1 MRSCASVDA
10 TAMDPI
16 HELQAEICRTLA
28 HPLRIAM
35 LHLLVE
41 GPREVNRLAREL
53 DITQPNASQHLS
65 VMRAAGL
72 VEAER
77 DGREVL
83 YRLVDPDVIIACDQ
97 MARVMRRRLAR
108 MADLAARVNGDAAD
122 AVPSTRSAQ
131 EPVAPLPRS
140 R

>member
-1 MRSCASVDA
+1 MLQG
-10 TAMDPI
+10 MDPI

-28 HPLRIAM
+28 HPARIAI
-35 LHLLVE
+35 LHLLAD
-41 GPREVNRLAREL
+41 GPHEVNRLAGVL
-53 DITQPNASQHLS
+53 GISQSNASQHLS

-77 DGREVL
+77 DGREML
-83 YRLVDPDVIIACDQ
+83 YRLTDPDVIGACDL

-108 MADLAARVNGDAAD
+108 LADLSARLGPGTDSVDGSL
-122 AVPSTRSAQ
+122 PSKPER
-131 EPVAPLPRS
+131 EPVASQSRS

>member
-1 MRSCASVDA
+1 MRTCAGVDA
-10 TAMDPI
+10 TGMDPI
-16 HELQAEICRTLA
+16 HELQAEICRTLS
-28 HPLRIAM
+28 HPLRIAI
-35 LHLLVE
+35 LHLLAAA
-41 GPREVNRLAREL
+41 PREVHRLAREL
-53 DITQPNASQHLS
+53 DISQPNASQHLS

-83 YRLVDPDVIIACDQ
+83 YHLADPDVIVACDQ

-108 MADLAARVNGDAAD
+108 IADLAARLDGDATD
-122 AVPSTRSAQ
+122 AASTRSAR
-131 EPVAPLPRS
+131 EPAAPLPRS

>member
-1 MRSCASVDA
+1 
-10 TAMDPI
+10 MDPI
-16 HELQAEICRTLA
+16 YELQAEICRTLA

-35 LHLLVE
+35 LHLLAE

-83 YRLVDPDVIIACDQ
+83 YRLADPDVIVACDQ
-97 MARVMRRRLAR
+97 MARVMRRRLGR
-108 MADLAARVNGDAAD
+108 MADLAARLNGDAAD
-122 AVPSTRSAQ
+122 ARAATGSPR
-131 EPVAPLPRS
+131 EPAAPRP
-140 R
+140 